1 MPPWTDDSPS
11 AGWLLCPAVLSS
23 LLSWSLCS
31 ALSFFLHLV
40 SLCSSHPIFLHS
52 LHSSPLRSL
61 SLISLGAS
69 FWPLCLSSILFLCP
83 YCSSWKTILCPE
95 YIWFDLEPLPH
106 SSEPSIQPFLLGVP
120 ARSPGLFTVP
130 CTPSSRS
137 GLSFL
142 LTDGRAVS
150 SPSLK
155 QHLIAVFCSWTSK
168 LGLRRCAGSQC
179 AVSEGEEVS
188 E

>member
-1 MPPWTDDSPS
+1 MTVPLPGGCSVLLYFLLSSP
-11 AGWLLCPAVLSS
+11 GLSS
-23 LLSWSLCS
+23 LLC
-31 ALSFFLHLV
+31 
-40 SLCSSHPIFLHS
+40 
-52 LHSSPLRSL
+52 HSSFTSSLSVPLTQSFSLLSTPLPFSL
-61 SLISLGAS
+61 SLSHFSWAFLLAFVS
-69 FWPLCLSSILFLCP
+69 PSILFLSP
-83 YCSSWKTILCPE
+83 YFSSWKTILGPE
-95 YIWFDLEPLPH
+95 CIWFDLEPLPH

-179 AVSEGEEVS
+179 VVSEGEEVS